1 MYQDDSFKS
10 INEKV
15 YKLLVNQNDDNRE
28 IAETTDMSEEVDKI
42 LNNLIELDGFLLDY
56 TNRLV
61 GEDVN
66 VQATGLTTPFSNAIG
81 KMVTV
86 MKQLENQMLSLDI
99 NNVSKSSIESLTEY
113 RDKYTEI
120 LNSIQITTD
129 DIKDQYGRNDQVP
142 LEYDQVISTL
152 SSLINNINVKLL
164 NYNQTV
170 GDPVSGSGSSYSF
183 SLFNTSDYQPTQFLR
198 V

>member
-1 MYQDDSFKS
+1 MYQDGSFKS

-42 LNNLIELDGFLLDY
+42 VNNLIELDGFLLDY
-56 TNRLV
+56 INRLV

-66 VQATGLTTPFSNAIG
+66 VQATGLTTPFSNAVG
-81 KMVTV
+81 KMITV
-86 MKQLENQMLSLDI
+86 MRQIENQMLSLDI
-99 NNVSKSSIESLTEY
+99 NNVSKSSIESLTDY
-113 RDKYTEI
+113 KDKYTEI
-120 LNSIQITTD
+120 LDAIQIATD
-129 DIKDQYGRNDQVP
+129 DIKDQYGPNDQVP
-142 LEYDQVISTL
+142 LEYDQVILIL
-152 SSLINNINVKLL
+152 SGLINNMNVRLL

-170 GDPVSGSGSSYSF
+170 EDPLTGSGYSF